1 MLIQGYT
8 QENHLLFSIMQ
19 DILMENSREFFQ
31 EFEKAMDGKIFSKI
45 TLNFANVKFLD
56 SSGIGA
62 VIKASSGLHN
72 RGIEIYVT
80 NLNKNLN
87 SVFRLSGL
95 NHILSILTLDEYLS
109 KFPEFKKTL
118 EP

>member
-1 MLIQGYT
+1 MLIESNL
-8 QENHLLFSIMQ
+8 QENHLLLSIRK
-19 DILMENSREFFQ
+19 DILMENSREFYHD
-31 EFEKAMDGKIFSKI
+31 FEKSIDGKSFGKLS
-45 TLNFANVKFLD
+45 LNFAQVKFLD

-62 VIKASSGLHN
+62 VIKASSSLHN
-72 RGIEIYVT
+72 RGVEIYVT

-109 KFPEFKKTL
+109 KFPEFAKTL
-118 EP
+118 EA

>member
-1 MLIQGYT
+1 MLIQS
-8 QENHLLFSIMQ
+8 QSQDEHLLFSILQ

-31 EFEKAMDGKIFSKI
+31 EFEKTLNGKSFRRI
-45 TLNFANVKFLD
+45 TLNFAAVKFLD

-62 VIKASSGLHN
+62 VIKVASALHN
-72 RGIEIYVT
+72 KGIEIFVT

-109 KFPEFKKTL
+109 KFPEFRKAL

>member
-1 MLIQGYT
+1 MLIQSHRK
-8 QENHLLFSIMQ
+8 ENHLLLSIRR
-19 DILMENSREFFQ
+19 DVLMENSREFYH
-31 EFEKAMDGKIFSKI
+31 EFEKAIEGQNFGKL
-45 TLNFANVKFLD
+45 TLDFVAVKFLD

-62 VIKASSGLHN
+62 VIKASSALHN
-72 RGIEIYVT
+72 RGVEIFVT

-109 KFPEFKKTL
+109 KFPEFSKTL
-118 EP
+118 EV

>member
-1 MLIQGYT
+1 MLIQSHS
-8 QENHLLFSIMQ
+8 QEDHLLFSIQQ
-19 DILMENSREFFQ
+19 DILMENSREFYH
-31 EFEKAMDGKIFSKI
+31 EFERAMEGKAFLRI
-45 TLNFANVKFLD
+45 TLNFAAVKFLD

-62 VIKASSGLHN
+62 VIKASSALHN
-72 RGIEIYVT
+72 KGIEIFVT

-109 KFPEFKKTL
+109 KFPEFRKAL

>member
-1 MLIQGYT
+1 MLIESHL
-8 QENHLLFSIMQ
+8 QENHLLLSIQ
-19 DILMENSREFFQ
+19 KDILMENSREFYH
-31 EFEKAMDGKIFSKI
+31 EFEKAIESKNFGKLS
-45 TLNFANVKFLD
+45 LNFTLVKFLD

-62 VIKASSGLHN
+62 VIKASSALHN
-72 RGIEIYVT
+72 RGVEIYVT

-118 EP
+118 EV

>member
-1 MLIQGYT
+1 MLIQSHT
-8 QENHLLFSIMQ
+8 QENHILFSIKS
-19 DILMENSREFFQ
+19 DILMDNSREFYH
-31 EFEKAMDGKIFSKI
+31 EFEKSMEGKSFARL
-45 TLNFANVKFLD
+45 TLDFASVKFLD

-62 VIKASSGLHN
+62 VIKASSALHN

-95 NHILSILTLDEYLS
+95 NHILSILTIDEYLS
-109 KFPEFKKTL
+109 KFPQFTKAL

>member
-1 MLIQGYT
+1 MLILSHR
-8 QENHLLFSIMQ
+8 QENHLLLSIQ
-19 DILMENSREFFQ
+19 RDVLMENSREFYQ
-31 EFEKAMDGKIFSKI
+31 EFEKAIDSQNFGKLTMDFHS
-45 TLNFANVKFLD
+45 VKFLD

-62 VIKASSGLHN
+62 VIKASSALHN
-72 RGIEIYVT
+72 RGVEIFVT

-109 KFPEFKKTL
+109 KFPEFQKTL
-118 EP
+118 EA

>member
-1 MLIQGYT
+1 MLIQT
-8 QENHLLFSIMQ
+8 HSKDNHLLFSIQ
-19 DILMENSREFFQ
+19 KDILMENSREFYQ
-31 EFEKAMDGKIFSKI
+31 EFEKSMEGHKFGKL
-45 TLNFANVKFLD
+45 TLDFAQVKFLD

-62 VIKASSGLHN
+62 VIKASSALHN

-95 NHILSILTLDEYLS
+95 NHILSILTFDEYIT
-109 KFPEFKKTL
+109 KFPEFTKAL
-118 EP
+118 ES

>member
-1 MLIQGYT
+1 MLIQSYF
-8 QENHLLFSIMQ
+8 QENHLLFSIQ
-19 DILMENSREFFQ
+19 KDVLMENSREFYQ
-31 EFEKAMDGKIFSKI
+31 EFEKSMDGMKFAKLTLDFS
-45 TLNFANVKFLD
+45 NVKFLD

-62 VIKASSGLHN
+62 VIKASSALHN

-95 NHILSILTLDEYLS
+95 NHILSILTVDEYLS
-109 KFPEFKKTL
+109 KFPEFTKAL